1 MKKLSI
7 VLALIMALSCFSVTA
22 FAEEEVSSTEAA
34 TVEETT
40 EATTVEETTEAATV
54 EETTEEAT
62 AAPEVTETTVAPE
75 VTDTTAATTAAAT
88 TTVADPATVIINIVL
103 KKVDLSEET
112 LTYTYSMKAGTT
124 LTAADVLAAAKG
136 RLDAEGNAILDTEEY
151 VVSDVVMAEDA
162 YGKYAFNKTTVDA
175 GETYEYTVCATEID
189 DVKNLAVTFGEQLA
203 KLDWGG
209 IAEANVALWNQI
221 ISGTKAAIESLVNA
235 EWPECSTAAADE
247 ATSVVADVTDAGEDL
262 PKTGVSAV
270 AGAAVVVLALSATT
284 AVVLRKKED

>member
-7 VLALIMALSCFSVTA
+7 VLALIMALSCFGVTA
-22 FAEEEVSSTEAA
+22 FAQEETSSTEATTVEEVSSTEATTA
-34 TVEETT
+34 EEVSST
-40 EATTVEETTEAATV
+40 EATTAPVVDETT
-54 EETTEEAT
+54 T
-62 AAPEVTETTVAPE
+62 AAPT
-75 VTDTTAATTAAAT
+75 TTAAAT
-88 TTVADPATVIINIVL
+88 TTVADPATVIVNIVL
-103 KKVDLSEET
+103 EKVDGTTET
-112 LTYTYSMKAGTT
+112 LSYTYSMKAGTV

-151 VVSDVVMAEDA
+151 VVSDVVIAEDA

-189 DVKNLAVTFGEQLA
+189 DVKNLAVTVGEQLA

-209 IAEANVALWNQI
+209 IAKANVALWNQI
-221 ISGTKAAIESLVNA
+221 INGTKAAIESLANA
-235 EWPECSTAAADE
+235 EWPECTEKAEVTTVE
-247 ATSVVADVTDAGEDL
+247 ATAEAEETPE
-262 PKTGVSAV
+262 TGVSAV